1 MTYNLPEV
9 RPALCRPWASVDG
22 KPPSQDQVWDELCQR
37 ILLRGT
43 QRTVQPT
50 NSATRRRSALQRLPH
65 LVQLYQ
71 TFLSWVPDVWILTW
85 NGLAAGQVYLGQD
98 TSPDGRCLV
107 VQDADAAEV
116 KSWRRAK
123 QTFDERWG
131 NVACDLRVRCL
142 VRECIEESQPAMKTE
157 RRDLFAW
164 QDLLTL
170 ERRNTSALKCGHCSA
185 IKPLKGSHHDNLRTC
200 ARTDTTRSTHPASRP
215 SGRTSPSTA
224 TASRSHI

>member
-22 KPPSQDQVWDELCQR
+22 KPPSPDQVWDELCQR

-43 QRTVQPT
+43 QNTP
-50 NSATRRRSALQRLPH
+50 
-65 LVQLYQ
+65 Q
-71 TFLSWVPDVWILTW
+71 T
-85 NGLAAGQVYLGQD
+85 
-98 TSPDGRCLV
+98 
-107 VQDADAAEV
+107 DADAEEI
-116 KSWRRAK
+116 KSWRAARQA
-123 QTFDERWG
+123 FAERWG
-131 NVACDLRVRCL
+131 NVACGLMMRCL

-185 IKPLKGSHHDNLRTC
+185 IKPLKGSHHDNLHAC